1 MLTSLIPDVSIPSAL
16 LAVISVLTVYWLWTK
31 SRRPYTKYNI
41 PPFPAP
47 PKFIFGHMLM
57 IRNNSRQKF
66 REWRETVGDIFS
78 LDIGGQHNIVV
89 SGYDNIKDLLV
100 KQADKIPDTPHTF
113 RNDVIKEVNK
123 GILGAS
129 GANWK
134 EQRTVSLAILRTFG
148 MGKNVLAEKI
158 QEEVEVYINKL
169 ANFNAQPADVKLL
182 TNISVSNVICAIII
196 GKRFDHDDPYFV
208 TFMEHL
214 NNSVRYGT
222 KMTLLKLFP
231 FLYYVPGDLFY
242 AKRWAKSVLATN
254 NVFAKAYIED
264 IKKSFNQEEEPT
276 TFIAAYLQ
284 ELKKR
289 QDKGEPTLMDE
300 ANLVAIIRN
309 LFAAGTETTSTT
321 TLWCM
326 LYMLYNPEVQEKV
339 YQEIVANVGSERA
352 PNMHDKQNLT
362 YLNAVIQETQRLASL
377 VPIAIP
383 RVVSA
388 NFELNGYTFP
398 KGSVILPNIDS
409 VLHDK
414 KIWGDPEKFRPE
426 RFLDTSG
433 NLVHP
438 EETIPFSIGRRVC
451 LGEALAKMELFLF
464 LSAVLQRF
472 KLVPADPA
480 NLPSLEAIVG
490 ITCMPHPFK
499 LRFIERR

>member
-1 MLTSLIPDVSIPSAL
+1 MLTNFIPDLSIPLAL
-16 LAVISVLTVYWLWTK
+16 LTVITILSTYWLWTK

-41 PPFPAP
+41 PPFPVPA
-47 PKFIFGHMLM
+47 KFIFGHMLM
-57 IRNNSRQKF
+57 IRSNIRRSLS
-66 REWRETVGDIFS
+66 EWREKVGDIFS

-89 SGYDNIKDLLV
+89 NGYDNIKELLV
-100 KQADKIPDTPHTF
+100 KHADKLPDIPRTF
-113 RNDVIKEVNK
+113 RNDVIKEENK

-148 MGKNVLAEKI
+148 VGKNVLAERI
-158 QEEVEVYINKL
+158 EEEVEVYINKL
-169 ANFNAQPADVKLL
+169 ASLKGQPADVKLL
-182 TNISVSNVICAIII
+182 TNISVSNVICSIII
-196 GKRFDHDDPYFV
+196 GKRFDYDDPYFM

-214 NNSVRYGT
+214 NNTVRYGS
-222 KMTLLKLFP
+222 KMSLLKLFP
-231 FLYYVPGDLFY
+231 FLYYTPGDPFY
-242 AKRWAKSVLATN
+242 AKRWVKSVLATN
-254 NVFAKAYIED
+254 EMFAKAYIQE
-264 IKKSFNQEEEPT
+264 IKKSFNEEEEPT

-326 LYMLYNPEVQEKV
+326 LYMLHNPEIQEKV
-339 YQEIVANVGSERA
+339 YQEIIANVGSERP
-352 PNMHDKQNLT
+352 PNMHDKQKLT

-383 RVVSA
+383 RIVGTT
-388 NFELNGYTFP
+388 FEFNGYTLP
-398 KGSVILPNIDS
+398 KGSVILPILDS

-414 KIWGDPEKFRPE
+414 KIWGDPENGD
-426 RFLDTSG
+426 L
-433 NLVHP
+433 LHP
-438 EETIPFSIGRRVC
+438 EELIPFSIGRRVC

-464 LSAVLQRF
+464 LSSVLQRF
-472 KLVPADPA
+472 QLVPADQT
-480 NLPSLEAIVG
+480 NLPSLEAIIG
-490 ITCMPHPFK
+490 ITCMPQPFK
-499 LRFIERR
+499 IKFVERR